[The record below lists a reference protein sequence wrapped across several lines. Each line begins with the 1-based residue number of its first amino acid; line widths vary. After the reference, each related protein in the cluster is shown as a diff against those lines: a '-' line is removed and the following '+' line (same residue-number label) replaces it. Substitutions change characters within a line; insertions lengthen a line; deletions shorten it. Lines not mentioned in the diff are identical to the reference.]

1 MGLYSKYLLPRI
13 IDLSMRNK
21 EVARVRAACVP
32 HARGEVL
39 EVGIGSGL
47 NLPFYSREVFHVF
60 GVEPPAELRQMAQR
74 RAANVPMKVKFLL
87 QSAEEHLPLA
97 DGAID
102 TVVITWT
109 LCSIPDAAQALR
121 EVKRVLKPEGRLLFV
136 EHGRAPDDSVAKWQ
150 DRLTPAWKCIAGGCH
165 LNRKM
170 DDLITAAGFRISD
183 LKTWYLPGPQ
193 PMTFTYQGTAEHDM
207 PAGSA

>member
-21 EVARVRAACVP
+21 EITRVRAECIP
-32 HARGEVL
+32 QARGEVL
-39 EVGIGSGL
+39 EVGLGSGL
-47 NLPFYSREVFHVF
+47 NLPFYSREVSHVF
-60 GVEPPAELRQMAQR
+60 GVEPSAELQQMAQR
-74 RAANVPMKVKFLL
+74 RAANAPIKVKFLL
-87 QSAEEHLPLA
+87 QSAEEHLPLS

-109 LCSIPDAAQALR
+109 LCSIPDVAQALR
-121 EVKRVLKPEGRLLFV
+121 EVKRVLKRDGRLLFV
-136 EHGRAPDDSVAKWQ
+136 EHGRAPDNSVAKWQ
-150 DRLTPAWKCIAGGCH
+150 DRLTPTWKRITGGCH

-193 PMTFTYQGTAEHDM
+193 PITFTYLGTAEHHL
-207 PAGSA
+207 PAVSA